1 MKSIHVRKQASRSS
15 LAPLLVL
22 VLALIAIST
31 PATSGQAQPA
41 TQPAA
46 PVRAGVTPEL
56 AGRIVEDVLIVG
68 NSTVSNS
75 LIRNLIR
82 TQIGDK
88 FDPATVQEDY
98 QSGLRPQEI
107 QECRNRGV
115 EPTRTGGVI
124 VVFAIQEQKLI
135 QKITFR
141 GNRAIS
147 TKELQTNIDVK
158 EGQAID
164 EFRLSLARITIA
176 GMYRDQN
183 YPFAHV
189 EVPQEPLL
197 QRGEVIF
204 EITEGPKVTIRKV
217 DFIGAKTVSK
227 DRLRDQVKTAAWF
240 PIFNAGKY
248 DADQVNEDVGSLH
261 ASTRAAGIS
270 TCGLDES

>member
-1 MKSIHVRKQASRSS
+1 MHVRKQASRSS

-31 PATSGQAQPA
+31 PATFGQAQPA

-46 PVRAGVTPEL
+46 PIRAGATPEL

-98 QSGLRPQEI
+98 QRIYDLKKFKNVEAR
-107 QECRNRGV
+107 V

-183 YPFAHV
+183 
-189 EVPQEPLL
+189 
-197 QRGEVIF
+197 
-204 EITEGPKVTIRKV
+204 
-217 DFIGAKTVSK
+217 
-227 DRLRDQVKTAAWF
+227 
-240 PIFNAGKY
+240 
-248 DADQVNEDVGSLH
+248 
-261 ASTRAAGIS
+261 
-270 TCGLDES
+270 